1 MPRKKKKS
9 RIYPE
14 VLITRVK
21 DGDTFVCDIDVGFYI
36 TLHDIVI
43 RLYGIDT
50 PEKNGVTKEEGL
62 RVKAY
67 VKELIEGKTV
77 KLEVL
82 KKGKYA
88 GRWIGNVTVPF
99 KTHDKEFELNLC
111 QHLIDNDMGKAYF
124 GGKRG

>member
-1 MPRKKKKS
+1 MRKKKKS

-14 VLITRVK
+14 ALITRVK

-36 TLHDIVI
+36 TLHGIVI

-50 PEKNGVTKEEGL
+50 PEKTGATKEEGL
-62 RVKAY
+62 RVKEY
-67 VKELIEGKTV
+67 VKTLIEGKTV
-77 KLEVL
+77 HLEVI

-88 GRWIGNVTVPF
+88 GRWIGNIMLRDDDDV
-99 KTHDKEFELNLC
+99 LCINLAK
-111 QHLIDNDMGKAYF
+111 HLIEQGMGKAYF